1 MSQIPQQNTSGLNHL
16 WDYIQRNLFITFGV
30 GGIILGA
37 LLMSLPKNSFHEI
50 EYEPRVL
57 LENLLSQND
66 SLTLLYKGKL
76 DDTLLKE
83 IEFRKNLIPEIN
95 DSTLDALLIHDKLF
109 VNKDS
114 FKIESLYIEF
124 KAINQS
130 KEDSVPFYWDYY
142 INSSLKYNKPIKPCH
157 LTGLL
162 YSKTTVFDHSLDFF
176 TEYPGFALWT
186 FLIILQFG
194 LFSFLI
200 MFSWKEIQI
209 FNDEYGLG
217 LDNKAIFRKSAA
229 AFMIIL
235 VFVFM
240 GYMAF
245 FTKNII
251 SNGLFYNYIGIKLSI
266 IVFIIIALGSIT
278 AAGFN
283 IVTDI
288 DLDIQANKILELN
301 TNENKDD
308 DIPTNGIIKKFNA
321 TTRLFNRM
329 LVTTSISLS
338 LIVLTIGILF
348 HSVNELEFISKISD
362 DFNFSPVAD
371 YQVMLIGIMCTTIIL
386 LFFFPAKIQLI
397 NYEKAMQKLIS
408 NKNNGQSLEV
418 PEPMLPLIKT
428 FFTISLPAIGPIIHY
443 IINLFSN

>member
-1 MSQIPQQNTSGLNHL
+1 MSEPSNEKVSAPGHL
-16 WDYIQRNLFITFGV
+16 WNYIQRNLFVTFGV

-57 LENLLSQND
+57 LD
-66 SLTLLYKGKL
+66 SLLYKN
-76 DDTLLKE
+76 DTFDKKAEKYYVLLNRE
-83 IEFRKNLIPEIN
+83 IKYRRSIISNIN

-109 VNKDS
+109 INKDRFDFDELLDD
-114 FKIESLYIEF
+114 FKTIEKTTKCTKPL
-124 KAINQS
+124 
-130 KEDSVPFYWDYY
+130 YWDYY
-142 INSSLKYNKPIKPCH
+142 ISKSIIDSSLIGPYH
-157 LTGLL
+157 LTANIC
-162 YSKTTVFDHSLDFF
+162 SKTTVFDPSIKFF

-200 MFSWKEIQI
+200 MFCWKEILI
-209 FNDEYGLG
+209 FNEEYGLG

-229 AFMIIL
+229 AFMVIL
-235 VFVFM
+235 VFVVM
-240 GYMAF
+240 GYVAF
-245 FTKNII
+245 FMKNII
-251 SNGLFYNYIGIKLSI
+251 SNGLFYNYIGVKLCFI
-266 IVFIIIALGSIT
+266 AIIIIALGSIC

-288 DLDIQANKILELN
+288 DLDVQANDILEKN
-301 TNENKDD
+301 NNKKDD
-308 DIPTNGIIKKFNA
+308 DDVPTNGIIKKFNA

-329 LVTTSISLS
+329 LLTTSICLS
-338 LIVLTIGILF
+338 LIVLTLWILF
-348 HSVNELEFISKISD
+348 HSVNELEFINKLSD

-397 NYEKAMQKLIS
+397 NYEKAMKKLINTKTNS
-408 NKNNGQSLEV
+408 DSLDI
-418 PEPMLPLIKT
+418 PEPMLPLVKT
-428 FFTISLPAIGPIIHY
+428 FFTISLPAIGPIINY
-443 IINLFSN
+443 IINMFSN